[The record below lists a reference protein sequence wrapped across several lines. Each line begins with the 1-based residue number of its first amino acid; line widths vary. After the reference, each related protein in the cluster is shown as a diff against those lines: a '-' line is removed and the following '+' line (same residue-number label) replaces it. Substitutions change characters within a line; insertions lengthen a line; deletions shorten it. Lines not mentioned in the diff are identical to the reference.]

1 MNLKSLLGRN
11 SPVEVK
17 QGNGYIEV
25 LPNRLTKETY
35 LSCILKQVHSLAK
48 QNVESFLYIGTDLTD
63 DSVFS
68 YIKTVV
74 DLDKQYGMQDYSEQ
88 VQNRQVVFSSNCK
101 ASICVMGKRPSS
113 APYYLEQR
121 DLGLLL

>member
-1 MNLKSLLGRN
+1 MNLKSLVGRN
-11 SPVEVK
+11 SPIDVK

-35 LSCILKQVHSLAK
+35 LSCILKEVHAFTK

-68 YIKTVV
+68 YIKTAV
-74 DLDKQYGMQDYSEQ
+74 DRDKQYDYSEH
-88 VQNRQVVFSSNCK
+88 V
-101 ASICVMGKRPSS
+101 
-113 APYYLEQR
+113 
-121 DLGLLL
+121 

>member
-11 SPVEVK
+11 SPIDVK

-35 LSCILKQVHSLAK
+35 LSCILKEVHAFTK
-48 QNVESFLYIGTDLTD
+48 QNIESFLYIGTDLTD

-68 YIKTVV
+68 FIKTEV
-74 DLDKQYGMQDYSEQ
+74 DLDKQYGMQAHDYSEQ
-88 VQNRQVVFSSNCK
+88 VQSRAVVFSSNCN

-113 APYYLEQR
+113 APFYLE
-121 DLGLLL
+121 